1 MTDYGVWTLLTPLV
15 TIALAVL
22 TRQVILSLLIGA
34 VVGYTVIAGFNPLAG
49 IADALDS
56 YINVFASAGNTR
68 TILFCFM
75 VGGIIRLIQITG
87 GTQAIIHGLTERAQ
101 LVKSPIAV
109 QLLAMLTSMIIFIES
124 SISLM
129 SAGTVSRDLADHY
142 RVSREKMAYVIQ
154 SSCVATCSSVM
165 INGWGAAMMAIIGVQ
180 ISRGY
185 LEGEPFSILL
195 ASMPY
200 NLMAWLSL
208 LGVLFYIFSGVSW
221 GPMAKAD
228 KRALQG
234 QVLRQGA
241 LPIAGNQQVEPVT
254 VNGKA
259 SYFIVPLLTIIFM
272 VPLGLWVTGNGN
284 ITAGSGSTAVFWAV
298 MAGTLI
304 SLVYFVGGRVLS
316 LDAFFRHLLAGYSD
330 MIPLGAIMSLA
341 FLVGDLSADLQTG
354 QYITQLIDGVLPAE
368 LSAAFVFLIAAVMSL
383 ATGTSWGTFAIMIPI
398 GIQIGVAADLDPHL
412 LIGASISGAIFGD
425 MTSPISD
432 TGIVSS
438 MATGN
443 DHIDHIRTQFPY
455 ILVIGLI
462 SCVLFAFLG
471 SW

>member
-1 MTDYGVWTLLTPLV
+1 MSDYGVWTLLTPLV

-34 VVGYTVIAGFNPLAG
+34 VVGYTVIAGFNPLTG
-49 IADALDS
+49 IADTLDS
-56 YINVFASAGNTR
+56 YIKVFANAGNTR

-87 GTQAIIHGLTERAQ
+87 GTQAIIHSLTERSQ

-154 SSCVATCSSVM
+154 SSCVATCSMVM

-185 LEGEPFSILL
+185 LEGESFSILL

-208 LGVLFYIFSGVSW
+208 LAVLFYIFSGVGW

-228 KRALQG
+228 KRARQG
-234 QVLRQGA
+234 RVLREGA
-241 LPIAGNQQVEPVT
+241 LPIAGDQQAEPIIA
-254 VNGKA
+254 NGKP
-259 SYFIVPLLTIIFM
+259 SYFIVPLLTIILM
-272 VPLGLWVTGNGN
+272 VPFGLWVTGNGN
-284 ITAGSGSTAVFWAV
+284 LTSGSGSTAVFWAV
-298 MAGTLI
+298 MAGTFI
-304 SLVYFVGGRVLS
+304 SLIYFVGTRVLS

-354 QYITQLIDGVLPAE
+354 QYITQLIDGVLPAG

-398 GIQIGVAADLDPHL
+398 GIQVGVAADLDPHL
-412 LIGASISGAIFGD
+412 LIGAAISGAIFGD

-455 ILVIGLI
+455 VLVVGLI
-462 SCVLFAFLG
+462 SCLIFAVLG